1 MTHSR
6 YFGINDMSFI
16 ANAKLLDFNYVN
28 EQRRNV
34 LIYFFAL
41 TFVLWYNQRQLIF
54 INILN
59 SVCKETKTKYT
70 FLAKFIQRQ

>member
-16 ANAKLLDFNYVN
+16 ANTKLLDFHYVD

-34 LIYFFAL
+34 LTYFYI
-41 TFVLWYNQRQLIF
+41 T
-54 INILN
+54 IL
-59 SVCKETKTKYT
+59 
-70 FLAKFIQRQ
+70 